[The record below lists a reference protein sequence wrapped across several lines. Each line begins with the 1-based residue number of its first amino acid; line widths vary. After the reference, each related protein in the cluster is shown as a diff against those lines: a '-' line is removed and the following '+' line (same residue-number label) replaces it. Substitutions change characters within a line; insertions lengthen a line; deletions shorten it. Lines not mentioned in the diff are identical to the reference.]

1 MESKYYLWLLIH
13 TMRHY
18 ILLICMFIGVSSFS
32 QKFTKEEKALILSG
46 DIKTALP
53 IYQTDNGEQQQ
64 VLLAQSQDISPKDKT
79 LPILIERMKLALAG
93 TDGGVGIAAPQVG
106 VNRRVILVQRFD
118 KTNAPVEYFI
128 NPKIIWRSELLN
140 KGPEGDLSI
149 ENFRDA
155 FYRSYSIRLEY
166 FDLDNKK
173 HDEMVEGFTAVIFQH
188 EIDHLFGILIP
199 DKLEKEKDFHYNEV
213 KVYKKASY

>member
-1 MESKYYLWLLIH
+1 
-13 TMRHY
+13 MRKFTL
-18 ILLICMFIGVSSFS
+18 ILLLFISFYGFS
-32 QKFTKEEKALILSG
+32 QKFSKEEKAFILAG
-46 DIKTALP
+46 NVKTALP
-53 IYQTDNGEQQQ
+53 IYQTDNDEQHK
-64 VLLAQSQDISPKDKT
+64 VLLTQSQEISPKDKT
-79 LPILIERMKLALAG
+79 LPILIDRMRLSLAA

-118 KTNAPVEYFI
+118 KSNAPVEYFI

-149 ENFRDA
+149 DNFREP

-166 FDLDNKK
+166 YDLDNKK

-188 EIDHLFGILIP
+188 EIDHLSGILIS
-199 DKLEKEKDFHYNEV
+199 DKFENEKGLQYKEI
-213 KVYKKASY
+213 KVYQKK